1 VTTRSLAA
9 ALAVF
14 VVLVPASGRA
24 QTGEHEVSHED
35 AARAD
40 ASFKE
45 GKKLLQR
52 ANLAEACAH
61 FAESKRLAPGIGVT
75 LYLADCYQ
83 RLGKTASAWTEF
95 RSAETM
101 ARAKGDS
108 RADVARTRAHA
119 LEIALETVTLRVD
132 PARDHAS
139 LEIDLDGRAV
149 PRDTWGTAVPVDPGD
164 HVVLARSG
172 QAKREFD
179 VHVDTESPA
188 ATVRVEG
195 VDDAGPALATTA
207 PAGVPATPSSD
218 APAPQAASGPEA
230 PADGQGETQGESGP
244 DPTRLWTSVG
254 LAGAALAGIGLGSAY
269 GIKAKSDR
277 DASNAGPCD
286 AADRCNARGLSLRDD
301 AIRDAWVSTI
311 AFSLAALSLGAG
323 AVVAFALPHRASATV
338 VVSAAPVP
346 GGAGAVL
353 RTTF

>member
-1 VTTRSLAA
+1 MTTRSLAA
-9 ALAVF
+9 ALAAL
-14 VVLVPASGRA
+14 VVLVPATGRA
-24 QTGEHEVSHED
+24 QTGEHEVGQDD

-45 GKKLLQR
+45 GKKLLKR
-52 ANLAEACAH
+52 ANFAEACAH

-101 ARAKGDS
+101 ARAKGDN

-119 LEIALETVTLRVD
+119 LEAALETVTLRVD
-132 PARDHAS
+132 PAREHAS
-139 LEIDLDGRAV
+139 LEIDLDGRPV
-149 PRDTWGTAVPVDPGD
+149 PRDSWGTAVPVDPGD

-188 ATVRVEG
+188 AIVRVEG
-195 VDDAGPALATTA
+195 VDDAAPPATTSPTDA
-207 PAGVPATPSSD
+207 PAAPSSD
-218 APAPQAASGPEA
+218 TPAAQTASGPEA
-230 PADGQGETQGESGP
+230 PANGQGETPGESGL
-244 DPTRLWTSVG
+244 DPTRLWASVG
-254 LAGAALAGIGLGSAY
+254 LMGAGLVGIGLGSAY

-311 AFSLAALSLGAG
+311 AFSMGALALGAG
-323 AVVAFALPHRASATV
+323 AVVAFALPHSARATV

-346 GGAGAVL
+346 GGGGAVL
-353 RTTF
+353 RTSF